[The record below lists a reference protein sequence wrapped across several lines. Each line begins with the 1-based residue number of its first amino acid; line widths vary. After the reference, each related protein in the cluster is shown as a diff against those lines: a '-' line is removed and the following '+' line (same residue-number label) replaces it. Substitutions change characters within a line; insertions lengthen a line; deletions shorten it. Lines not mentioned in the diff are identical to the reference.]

1 MYHVGVS
8 NIFELLDDEN
18 DEEGRKKVVTNVP
31 STKQV
36 ETTQSKQKTTIQT
49 GKEQPR
55 KNEQVTSES
64 SKATPKGE
72 RTEKRPR
79 SSEALEGERK
89 NQNRRPREQRPPE
102 RKEKSGS
109 STTNER
115 TEGPKRDN
123 NNKERD
129 NKTPQGQRGTKRVY
143 DRKSGT
149 GRGKE
154 IKKGGGGRRNWGKS
168 EEVWEEKPV
177 EQEVE
182 ENKGDGANKTD
193 AVPVQVEVSQESEEE
208 KKRIEEEEKK
218 KKEEEEKEAKL
229 MTYEDYLK
237 KKENEKGE
245 KTSIIPGLPTLRK
258 PGEGVDQKELQQWAK
273 FTAIKR
279 DDEEDKPSGEGKKE
293 KKKESKKQAVPVFFK
308 VQIKKPRNPKSERS
322 ESSGKRELKDGSR
335 GGKKGRGGS
344 EKAPNVK
351 DASSFPALSNP
362 PTNKV

>member
-31 STKQV
+31 SKQV
-36 ETTQSKQKTTIQT
+36 EATQPKQKTPIQT

-55 KNEQVTSES
+55 KKDEQITQES
-64 SKATPKGE
+64 SKATTPFHSKGE

-79 SSEALEGERK
+79 SGEALEGERK
-89 NQNRRPREQRPPE
+89 NQNRRPREQRPERPERPE
-102 RKEKSGS
+102 RKEKSS
-109 STTNER
+109 SSITN
-115 TEGPKRDN
+115 EGPKRD

-129 NKTPQGQRGTKRVY
+129 NKTPQGQKGAKRVY

-154 IKKGGGGRRNWGKS
+154 VKKGGGGRRNWGKS
-168 EEVWEEKPV
+168 EEVWEEKPA
-177 EQEVE
+177 EQQEVE
-182 ENKGDGANKTD
+182 ENKGDKANKTD
-193 AVPVQVEVSQESEEE
+193 AVAAQVEVKQESEEE
-208 KKRIEEEEKK
+208 KKKNEEEEKK
-218 KKEEEEKEAKL
+218 RKEEEEKEAKL

-258 PGEGVDQKELQQWAK
+258 PGEGVDQKDLQQWAK

-279 DDEEDKPSGEGKKE
+279 DDDLEEEDKPSEGKKR
-293 KKKESKKQAVPVFFK
+293 KKEGIQ
-308 VQIKKPRNPKSERS
+308 
-322 ESSGKRELKDGSR
+322 
-335 GGKKGRGGS
+335 
-344 EKAPNVK
+344 KASC
-351 DASSFPALSNP
+351 ASFL
-362 PTNKV
+362 